1 MFRVLILAFSML
13 VLSANFAK
21 AKDDYFI
28 CYSSYEDVAPLF
40 FVLTTNYYT
49 DARIGLSEEFFYTDN
64 ANKLQGLRINLFS
77 DSLKDEDEVYFKWDL
92 LLGKSRLDNP
102 LDKLKP
108 FFPYIDWKRTINKRT
123 LELTAT
129 EFSSKKEI
137 SWQCELVEHL
147 AYLDTM
153 EQYMKLVGP
162 PPSGN
167 KF

>member
-1 MFRVLILAFSML
+1 MFKILVLAFSML

-40 FVLTTNYYT
+40 FFLNTNFYT
-49 DARIGLSEEFFYTDN
+49 KARTGLSEEFFYTDN
-64 ANKLQGLRINLFS
+64 ENKLQSLRINLFS

-108 FFPYIDWKRTINKRT
+108 FFPHIDWKRTINKRT

-137 SWQCELVEHL
+137 SWQCELVEGL
-147 AYLDTM
+147 AYVESQQNYT
-153 EQYMKLVGP
+153 KLIGP